1 MGKYLAALAAA
12 IVVAASG
19 LTSAAA
25 GVVLTENEMVLSGA
39 IGSIPPM
46 RTHTVMI
53 QGNKQKLVAA
63 GGHEIIIDLDK
74 NKMQIVDT
82 TQKTY
87 IDMSFPPPGVMA
99 QALGG
104 PGLHTT
110 DFSKTGTERTILNYK
125 CVDYK
130 GAGKFPIGTF
140 SVVYCASTT
149 APGAAE
155 FTKFQKAML
164 AKLKNSELSLPNN
177 APDGI
182 PLVQDTIT
190 KMDVA
195 NLHNVS
201 PRAAEQLKKRLADRP
216 AMVTKTE
223 VTSVAE
229 QNISAKEF
237 EIPAGYTLTPM
248 APRPAMGATGGHAMG
263 GGAGANGGHAPAAG
277 ASPATKKP

>member
-1 MGKYLAALAAA
+1 MSKYLTALAGA
-12 IVVAASG
+12 IVLSAAG

-39 IGSIPPM
+39 IGSVPPM

-53 QGNKQKLVAA
+53 QGNKQKLVAN
-63 GGHEIIIDLDK
+63 GGREIIIDLDK
-74 NKMQIVDT
+74 GKMQIVDT
-82 TQKTY
+82 TQKSY
-87 IDMSFPPPGVMA
+87 LDMPFPPPGVMA

-110 DFSKTGTERTILNYK
+110 DFTKTGTERTILGYK

-164 AKLKNSELSLPNN
+164 AKLKDTQLSLPNN
-177 APDGI
+177 APDGV

-190 KMDVA
+190 KMEA
-195 NLHNVS
+195 SNLNNL
-201 PRAAEQLKKRLADRP
+201 PPKAAERLKKKLEERQ

-223 VTSVAE
+223 VTSIAE
-229 QNISAKEF
+229 KNIAAKEF
-237 EIPAGYTLTPM
+237 EIPAGFTLAHMP
-248 APRPAMGATGGHAMG
+248 PAMGAMGGHAMG
-263 GGAGANGGHAPAAG
+263 GAGANAGHAPAAG
-277 ASPATKKP
+277 ASPAAKKP